1 MMETLMT
8 RLQELTVVLYALSVL
23 LYFIDFL
30 HNNRRANR
38 VAFWLL
44 SFVWVSQTIILFFY
58 MLKIGRFPVLTLFEG
73 LYFYAWVLITFSL
86 VINRLLKVDFIVFF
100 TNVIGFMIMV
110 MHAFAPDQVVSG
122 GVSAE
127 QLVSELLFIH
137 ITAAILSYGAFSLS
151 FAFSLLYLIQYN
163 LLKQKKWGKR
173 LARISDLSKLEHMSY
188 VLNVIGI
195 PLIIIGIILGSRW
208 AYLTLPD
215 VFWFDAKVIGSVFVI
230 IVYCVYLY
238 LRISKGITGKSLAM
252 WNMAAFLIVLINFFL
267 IGNFSTFHIWL

>member
-1 MMETLMT
+1 MMETLMM

-44 SFVWVSQTIILFFY
+44 SFVWVSQTITLFFY
-58 MLKIGRFPVLTLFEG
+58 MLKMGRFPVLTLFEG

-151 FAFSLLYLIQYN
+151 FAFSLLYVIQYN

-238 LRISKGITGKSLAM
+238 LRISKGVTGKSLAM
-252 WNMAAFLIVLINFFL
+252 WNMAAFLILLINFFL
-267 IGNFSTFHIWL
+267 IGNFSTFHMWL

>member
-1 MMETLMT
+1 MMETLLT

-44 SFVWVSQTIILFFY
+44 SFVWASQTIFLLLY
-58 MLKIGRFPVLTLFEG
+58 MLEIGRFPVLTLFEG
-73 LYFYAWVLITFSL
+73 LYFYAWILITLSL

-110 MHAFAPDQVVSG
+110 MHTFAPDQVVSG
-122 GVSAE
+122 GVSAQ

-151 FAFSLLYLIQYN
+151 FVFSLLYLIQYN

-173 LARISDLSKLEHMSY
+173 LVRLSDLSKLEHMSY
-188 VLNVIGI
+188 VLNVIGV
-195 PLIIIGIILGSRW
+195 PLIMIGMILGSRW
-208 AYLTLPD
+208 AFLTLPD
-215 VFWFDAKVIGSVFVI
+215 VYWFDAKVIATVFVI
-230 IVYCVYLY
+230 FVYCVYLY
-238 LRISKGITGKSLAM
+238 LRISKGVTGKSLAL
-252 WNMAAFLIVLINFFL
+252 WNMAAFLILLINFFL
-267 IGNFSTFHIWL
+267 IGNFSTFHTWL

>member
-44 SFVWVSQTIILFFY
+44 SFVWVSQTVMLFIY
-58 MLKIGRFPVLTLFEG
+58 MLNIGRFPVLTLSEG

-110 MHAFAPDQVVSG
+110 MHTFAPEQVVSG
-122 GVSAE
+122 GFSVE

-137 ITAAILSYGAFSLS
+137 ITVAILSYGAFSLS
-151 FAFSLLYLIQYN
+151 FVFSLLYVIQYN

-238 LRISKGITGKSLAM
+238 LRISKGVTGKSLAM
-252 WNMAAFLIVLINFFL
+252 WNMAAFLILLINFFL
-267 IGNFSTFHIWL
+267 IGNFSTFHMWL

>member
-44 SFVWVSQTIILFFY
+44 SFVWVSQTVMLFIY
-58 MLKIGRFPVLTLFEG
+58 MLNIGRFPVLTLFEG

-122 GVSAE
+122 GFSVE

-137 ITAAILSYGAFSLS
+137 ITVAILSYGAFSLS
-151 FAFSLLYLIQYN
+151 FVFSLLYLLQYN

-173 LARISDLSKLEHMSY
+173 LVRISDLSKLEHMSY

-208 AYLTLPD
+208 AYLILPD

-238 LRISKGITGKSLAM
+238 LRISKGVTGKSLAM
-252 WNMAAFLIVLINFFL
+252 WNMAAFLILLINFFL
-267 IGNFSTFHIWL
+267 IGNFSTFHMWL

>member
-1 MMETLMT
+1 MMETMMT

-30 HNNRRANR
+30 QNNRRANR

-44 SFVWVSQTIILFFY
+44 SFVWVSQTVMLFIY
-58 MLKIGRFPVLTLFEG
+58 MLNIGRFPVLTLSEG

-110 MHAFAPDQVVSG
+110 MHTFAPDHVVSG
-122 GVSAE
+122 GVSAQ

-137 ITAAILSYGAFSLS
+137 ITAAILSYGAFFLS
-151 FAFSLLYLIQYN
+151 FVFSLLYLLQYN

-173 LARISDLSKLEHMSY
+173 LVRIPDLSKLEHMSY
-188 VLNVIGI
+188 VLNVIGV
-195 PLIIIGIILGSRW
+195 PLIMIGIILGSRW
-208 AYLTLPD
+208 AYITLPE
-215 VFWFDAKVIGSVFVI
+215 VVWFDAKVIGSVCVI
-230 IVYCVYLY
+230 LVYCLYLY
-238 LRISKGITGKSLAM
+238 LRISKGVTGKSLAM
-252 WNMAAFLIVLINFFL
+252 WNMAAFLILLINFFL
-267 IGNFSTFHIWL
+267 IGNFSTFHLWL